1 MLVGK
6 EAEGMGERATEGT
19 GHGSRMLHREHGGDP
34 SEGVEGPRAMSRPT
48 RSEAREDDRGVPSPE
63 RDPYQ
68 DEGGEG

>member
-1 MLVGK
+1 
-6 EAEGMGERATEGT
+6 MGERARDAA

-34 SEGVEGPRAMSRPT
+34 SHGFEGARAVSGPVRH
-48 RSEAREDDRGVPSPE
+48 EAHEDGRGAPPLE

>member
-1 MLVGK
+1 
-6 EAEGMGERATEGT
+6 MGERARDGA
-19 GHGSRMLHREHGGDP
+19 GHGSRMLHREHSGDR
-34 SEGVEGPRAMSRPT
+34 SERVEGARAASGPT

>member
-1 MLVGK
+1 
-6 EAEGMGERATEGT
+6 MGERARDAA
-19 GHGSRMLHREHGGDP
+19 GHVSRTRCREHGGDP
-34 SEGVEGPRAMSRPT
+34 SHGVEGARAVSGPT

>member
-1 MLVGK
+1 
-6 EAEGMGERATEGT
+6 MGERARDAA
-19 GHGSRMLHREHGGDP
+19 GHGSRTRCREDGGD
-34 SEGVEGPRAMSRPT
+34 SHGVARARTVSGPT

>member
-1 MLVGK
+1 M
-6 EAEGMGERATEGT
+6 EERARDAA
-19 GHGSRMLHREHGGDP
+19 GHVSRTRCREDGGDP
-34 SEGVEGPRAMSRPT
+34 SDGVEGARAVSGPT

>member
-1 MLVGK
+1 
-6 EAEGMGERATEGT
+6 MGERARDAA
-19 GHGSRMLHREHGGDP
+19 GHVHREHGGDP
-34 SEGVEGPRAMSRPT
+34 SHGVEGARAMSGPT